1 MYSYSALS
9 SLRCFVYFN
18 LKRKMSFF
26 LADEASLRF
35 SSQYLREQDV
45 RILLDRL
52 QMEAKGIK
60 VSLEKSACF
69 RRAK

>member
-35 SSQYLREQDV
+35 SSQYVLYLFAFQVTTNSITFEYHV
-45 RILLDRL
+45 FL
-52 QMEAKGIK
+52 
-60 VSLEKSACF
+60 
-69 RRAK
+69 